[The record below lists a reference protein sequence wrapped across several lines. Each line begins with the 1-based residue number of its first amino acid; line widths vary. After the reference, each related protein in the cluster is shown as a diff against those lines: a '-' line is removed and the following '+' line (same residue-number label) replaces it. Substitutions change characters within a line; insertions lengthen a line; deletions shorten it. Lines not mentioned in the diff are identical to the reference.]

1 MRRFNVLF
9 FVVVL
14 SLLFS
19 FFIFLEKSPPPG
31 YETLFLLP
39 LAFAIVSVL
48 FNKLYSYIP
57 DNLAI
62 TLIVFLSFCRM
73 VIAPFFLSL
82 GGYSSP
88 INLNIENNLFHAIL
102 LMAYEFVA
110 VMGTLFFASQ
120 SGNISQQVFAQ
131 HGYLSLSKWGKYT
144 YILFVLISLL
154 ILAGCFYIAPFLKE
168 MYRPITQIGDELF
181 ANYEDS
187 FFIAK
192 YATSFT
198 ARLGVVV
205 GMYLMRAMLIVLPAL
220 IIVLCHESKSQNVFV
235 RFISIICCF
244 LPFFFI
250 GGAIARSLIYVVCLL
265 LLRGYMY
272 GSGKY
277 GNKILVL
284 GVFCVVLILIW
295 WFVFN
300 VKTSLSFYETM
311 SGRLSAY
318 FSGVNIVSG
327 VFNLPYELDYRI
339 KYFLYDFMTTIPFGH
354 TIFGISD
361 PTIQEFFN
369 SYNYSQGQIPTTI
382 GMGYYYFG
390 NIFAPAYSMIFAYF
404 AYRSFHLLEMGK
416 VYSPFQYIRLLYST
430 FVFSMGIVMY
440 NIEITMILVFSVL
453 IPMYILERLAYDPPK
468 HNS

>member
-1 MRRFNVLF
+1 MRHFNVLLV
-9 FVVVL
+9 VVVL
-14 SLLFS
+14 SLLSS

-39 LAFAIVSVL
+39 ISFALVSVL

-73 VIAPFFLSL
+73 VIAPFSLSL
-82 GGYSSP
+82 GSYSST
-88 INLNIENNLFHAIL
+88 ISLNVENNLFHAIM
-102 LMAYEFVA
+102 LMAYEFAA

-120 SGNISQQVFAQ
+120 SGIVNQQTGAQ
-131 HGYLSLSKWGKYT
+131 RGFLYLSKRGKYT
-144 YILFVLISLL
+144 YVFFVLVS
-154 ILAGCFYIAPFLKE
+154 ILMLACSFYIAPFLKE

-187 FFIAK
+187 FIIAK

-205 GMYLMRAMLIVLPAL
+205 GMYLMRAMLIILPAL
-220 IIVLCHESKSQNVFV
+220 IIVLCHESKNQSTFV
-235 RFISIICCF
+235 RFISILSCF
-244 LPFFFI
+244 IPFFFI

-265 LLRGYMY
+265 FLRGYLF
-272 GSGKY
+272 GSGKF
-277 GNKILVL
+277 GNKVLVL
-284 GVFCVVLILIW
+284 GSLCTMLILVW

-300 VKTSLSFYETM
+300 VNTSLSFYETM

-327 VFNLPYELDYRI
+327 VFNLPYDFDYRL
-339 KYFLYDFMTTIPFGH
+339 KYFLYDFMTAIPFGH

-369 SYNYSQGQIPTTI
+369 SYNYSKGQIPTTI

-390 NIFAPAYSMIFAYF
+390 NLFAPVYSMIFAYL
-404 AYRSFHLLEMGK
+404 AYRSFRLLELGK

-440 NIEITMILVFSVL
+440 NIAITMVLVFSVL
-453 IPMYILERLAYDPPK
+453 IPMYILERLAYDPK
-468 HNS
+468 KQYS

>member
-1 MRRFNVLF
+1 MRRLNVLF
-9 FVVVL
+9 FVVIL
-14 SLLFS
+14 SLLSS
-19 FFIFLEKSPPPG
+19 FFIFFEKSPPPG

-62 TLIVFLSFCRM
+62 TLIIFLSFCRM
-73 VIAPFFLSL
+73 VIAPFFLSH

-102 LMAYEFVA
+102 LMAYEFTA

-120 SGNISQQVFAQ
+120 SGIVNQQKVVQYRF
-131 HGYLSLSKWGKYT
+131 LSLSKRVKYT
-144 YILFVLISLL
+144 YIFFVLISIL
-154 ILAGCFYIAPFLKE
+154 ILACCFYIAPFLKE
-168 MYRPITQIGDELF
+168 MYRSITQIGDEF
-181 ANYEDS
+181 FVNYEDS
-187 FFIAK
+187 YIITK
-192 YATSFT
+192 YATNFT
-198 ARLGVVV
+198 SRLGAVV
-205 GMYLMRAMLIVLPAL
+205 GMYLMRAMLIIFPAL
-220 IIVLCHESKSQNVFV
+220 IIVLCHESKSQNLFV
-235 RFISIICCF
+235 RFISVVCCF
-244 LPFFFI
+244 VPFFFI

-265 LLRGYMY
+265 LLRGYLY
-272 GSGKY
+272 GSGKF

-284 GVFCVVLILIW
+284 GVLCVVLILIW
-295 WFVFN
+295 WLLFN
-300 VKTSLSFYETM
+300 VKVSLSFNETM
-311 SGRLSAY
+311 STRLSAY

-339 KYFLYDFMTTIPFGH
+339 KYFLYDFMATIPFGH
-354 TIFGISD
+354 TIFGVSH
-361 PTIQEFFN
+361 PTVQVFFN
-369 SYNYSQGQIPTTI
+369 LYNYSQGQIPTTI

-390 NIFAPAYSMIFAYF
+390 NILAPVYSMVFAYF

-416 VYSPFQYIRLLYST
+416 VYSPFQYIRLLYSI

-453 IPMYILERLAYDPPK
+453 IPMYILERLAYGAPK
-468 HNS
+468 